1 MCSLFLPCDLLTEAR
16 CWCAATAVLSPSAV
30 EAEPGAEGGTVAPT
44 AESRESIA
52 QKNPLMDGG
61 EMASHR
67 PQNRLRMTTDELEE
81 DEDEDEDEHGALR
94 KESQSTTLAGAAAG
108 TPRKCK
114 NRLRMTTEEL
124 EADEEA
130 ERLAELGQKSR
141 MALGG
146 ANPLL
151 AAGDSGSDEED
162 GGRPRPG
169 AVVADLE

>member
-1 MCSLFLPCDLLTEAR
+1 MFPI
-16 CWCAATAVLSPSAV
+16 P
-30 EAEPGAEGGTVAPT
+30 
-44 AESRESIA
+44 
-52 QKNPLMDGG
+52 
-61 EMASHR
+61 
-67 PQNRLRMTTDELEE
+67 EE
-81 DEDEDEDEHGALR
+81 EEIVDEDEDEDVHGALR
-94 KESQSTTLAGAAAG
+94 KEAQPTTLAGAAAG

-130 ERLAELGQKSR
+130 ERLAQLGQKSR

-162 GGRPRPG
+162 GGRPRPAG

>member
-1 MCSLFLPCDLLTEAR
+1 
-16 CWCAATAVLSPSAV
+16 
-30 EAEPGAEGGTVAPT
+30 
-44 AESRESIA
+44 
-52 QKNPLMDGG
+52 
-61 EMASHR
+61 MASHR

-81 DEDEDEDEHGALR
+81 DEDEDEDDDVHGALR
-94 KESQSTTLAGAAAG
+94 KEAQPTTLAGAAAG

-124 EADEEA
+124 KADEEA
-130 ERLAELGQKSR
+130 ERRRERLAELGQKGR

>member
-1 MCSLFLPCDLLTEAR
+1 
-16 CWCAATAVLSPSAV
+16 
-30 EAEPGAEGGTVAPT
+30 
-44 AESRESIA
+44 
-52 QKNPLMDGG
+52 
-61 EMASHR
+61 MASHR
-67 PQNRLRMTTDELEE
+67 PQNRLRMTTDELEADA
-81 DEDEDEDEHGALR
+81 DEDEDEDVHGALR
-94 KESQSTTLAGAAAG
+94 KEAQPTTLAGAAAG

-130 ERLAELGQKSR
+130 ERLAQRGQKSR

-162 GGRPRPG
+162 GGRPRPAG

>member
-1 MCSLFLPCDLLTEAR
+1 
-16 CWCAATAVLSPSAV
+16 
-30 EAEPGAEGGTVAPT
+30 
-44 AESRESIA
+44 
-52 QKNPLMDGG
+52 
-61 EMASHR
+61 MASHR

-81 DEDEDEDEHGALR
+81 DEDEHEHEDVHGALR
-94 KESQSTTLAGAAAG
+94 KEAQPTTLAGAAAG

-130 ERLAELGQKSR
+130 ERLAELGLAELGQKSR